1 MNKVKG
7 GVVRRIAVQMKQRQC
22 RGVAHASSIFEPA
35 IVSHGGGKD
44 EASHDRAGLPNLLE
58 WNCDLLLALLLLT
71 RLLVA
76 ALLATLLLLAGLL
89 VWILIHRS
97 FLSNIGSPLRSLVF
111 HGKSQSAANAFV
123 PRFTLRQCVWNLSP
137 RVEFPFATRRTDDGT
152 LYAFVAAWGADSDSG
167 ARLAFWWPSLDA

>member
-1 MNKVKG
+1 MRQAYSSRPSLAMAAEKMKPRTI
-7 GVVRRIAVQMKQRQC
+7 VRGFRTYLSGI
-22 RGVAHASSIFEPA
+22 G
-35 IVSHGGGKD
+35 
-44 EASHDRAGLPNLLE
+44 
-58 WNCDLLLALLLLT
+58 DLLLALLLLT
-71 RLLVA
+71 RLLLAALLLLATLTRLRLAALLLLTGFLLA

-137 RVEFPFATRRTDDGT
+137 RVEFPFATRRTD
-152 LYAFVAAWGADSDSG
+152 
-167 ARLAFWWPSLDA
+167 

>member
-1 MNKVKG
+1 MAAEK
-7 GVVRRIAVQMKQRQC
+7 MKPRTI
-22 RGVAHASSIFEPA
+22 RGFRTYLSGI
-35 IVSHGGGKD
+35 GD
-44 EASHDRAGLPNLLE
+44 LP
-58 WNCDLLLALLLLT
+58 LALLLLT
-71 RLLVA
+71 RLLLAALLLLATLTRLRLAALLLLTGLLLA

-137 RVEFPFATRRTDDGT
+137 RVEFPFATRRIDDGT
-152 LYAFVAAWGADSDSG
+152 LYAFVADWGADSDSG

>member
-1 MNKVKG
+1 MAAEKMKPRTI
-7 GVVRRIAVQMKQRQC
+7 VRGFRTYLSGI
-22 RGVAHASSIFEPA
+22 G
-35 IVSHGGGKD
+35 D
-44 EASHDRAGLPNLLE
+44 LP
-58 WNCDLLLALLLLT
+58 LALLLLT
-71 RLLVA
+71 RLLLAALLLLATLTRLRLAALLLLTGLLLA

-152 LYAFVAAWGADSDSG
+152 LYAFVADWGADSDSG